1 VIGSFQKNSRGIFL
15 FFYFN
20 KPMGKNMKKTFLA
33 SSMAILT
40 MTAINAMGAG
50 CPSGYTEAS
59 VSGSVSTMNI
69 SATQQFGSID
79 MQLTKNGNSKVLFDE
94 SGDLLGTITDRSDD
108 GLVTTLSH
116 TITFDDGSTIETMG
130 DKATVQYST
139 SDCSF
144 VVEEIISNFWGTQT
158 FKRATGEI
166 RADGSIS
173 FPPYCENQNTFE
185 LSGTVCLWKGR
196 K

>member
-1 VIGSFQKNSRGIFL
+1 
-15 FFYFN
+15 
-20 KPMGKNMKKTFLA
+20 MGKNMKKTFLA

-40 MTAINAMGAG
+40 MTAINAMGAN
-50 CPSGYTEAS
+50 CPDGYTETS
-59 VSGSVSTMNI
+59 VSGSVSTINI
-69 SATQQFGSID
+69 SETQQFGSID
-79 MQLTKNGNSKVLFDE
+79 MKLTKATGKKEKVLFDE

-130 DKATVQYST
+130 DKST
-139 SDCSF
+139 LGSPTSPDWCSF
-144 VVEEIISNFWGTQT
+144 LVEEIISNFWGTQT

>member
-1 VIGSFQKNSRGIFL
+1 VIGSFQKNGRGIFL

-20 KPMGKNMKKTFLA
+20 KQMGKNMKKTFLA

-40 MTAINAMGAG
+40 MTAVNAMGAG
-50 CPSGYTEAS
+50 CPSGYSEAS

-94 SGDLLGTITDRSDD
+94 SGDILGTITDQSDD

-130 DKATVQYST
+130 DKATVQYPT
-139 SDCSF
+139 SECSF

-173 FPPYCENQNTFE
+173 FPDYCENQNTFE

>member
-1 VIGSFQKNSRGIFL
+1 
-15 FFYFN
+15 
-20 KPMGKNMKKTFLA
+20 MGKNMKKTFLA

-94 SGDLLGTITDRSDD
+94 SGDLIGTVTAQSDD
-108 GLVTTLSH
+108 GSVTTLSH

-130 DKATVQYST
+130 DKSTIEAIT
-139 SDCSF
+139 SDYYCSF
-144 VVEEIISNFWGTQT
+144 LVKEIINNFWGTQT

-173 FPPYCENQNTFE
+173 FEPCENQNTFE